1 MTFSDIE
8 TGIDIIETS
17 RIRSALDRW
26 GARFENRVFTEG
38 ERAYCKAR
46 GRPYLSY
53 AGRFA
58 AKEAAMKALG
68 TGWNGVHWKEI
79 EVIRP
84 PGQRP
89 TLHFNGRAQVRFEAM
104 RGIGARLSISHT
116 EEHAIA
122 QVLLILG

>member
-8 TGIDIIETS
+8 TGIDIIEMP
-17 RIRSALDRW
+17 RIRAALERW
-26 GARFENRVFTEG
+26 GSRFESRVFTEG
-38 ERAYCKAR
+38 ERAYCRAR
-46 GRPYLSY
+46 SRSYLSY

-79 EVIRP
+79 EIVRL

-89 TLHFNGRAQVRFEAM
+89 TIRFNGRALARFESM
-104 RGIGARLSISHT
+104 GGEGVRLSISHT

>member
-8 TGIDIIETS
+8 IGVDIIETH
-17 RIRSALDRW
+17 RVRQALERW
-26 GARFENRVFTEG
+26 GARFENRVYTEE
-38 ERAYCKAR
+38 ERRYCRSKS
-46 GRPYLSY
+46 RPYLSY

-79 EVIRP
+79 EVVRP

-89 TLHFNGRAQVRFEAM
+89 TIRFSGRAERRFESMGGKA
-104 RGIGARLSISHT
+104 ARLSLSHT

-122 QVLLILG
+122 QVLLILD